1 MKQYTLHIKSKNTYA
16 ASFQANTCKHLQ
28 SVHCFAKIKHMAIL
42 FILFIAAAFNSIT
55 ILAAAP
61 ATQTKSETDTTQQA
75 STKTTAEKKN
85 KSIKITIS
93 AAGDCTLGVDSRYNN
108 TFNDYYKKKGS
119 AYFLKKVK
127 KVFSKDDVTIVNL
140 EGPFTN
146 ATSRAN
152 KTFTFKGPAS
162 YAKILKKGS
171 VEVVNVANNH
181 TFDYGSKGYSDTL
194 KTLKKNSIKYCRN
207 GSVAYKTVKG
217 IKIAFLGFNKLDG
230 ITSSD
235 VKKVIKKAKKQKA
248 KIIIVSFHWGIEKDY
263 YPTTIQKSLAHDAIR
278 DGATLVLGHHPHV
291 LQGIERYKGRYIVYS
306 LGNFCFGGN
315 TNPSDKDTMI
325 FQQTFTVKNGKVE
338 KNKDIKVIPCSLS
351 SSSYTNDFQPKILT
365 GKSKTRVLKKINKLS
380 RGMGVKLNSKG
391 KAK

>member
-1 MKQYTLHIKSKNTYA
+1 MKPYTLRTQSSHKYTYT
-16 ASFQANTCKHLQ
+16 ASSPIKHLAL
-28 SVHCFAKIKHMAIL
+28 F
-42 FILFIAAAFNSIT
+42 FILLVAVTLNSIT
-55 ILAAAP
+55 TLAAAP
-61 ATQTKSETDTTQQA
+61 ATPASSEADT
-75 STKTTAEKKN
+75 STKNTAGIKKKN

-108 TFNDYYKKKGS
+108 TFNNYYKKNGS

-146 ATSRAN
+146 ATNRAS

-181 TFDYGSKGYSDTL
+181 TFDYGKKGYSDTL
-194 KTLKKNSIKYCRN
+194 RTLKKNKIKYCRN
-207 GSVAYKTVKG
+207 GSIAYKTVKG
-217 IKIAFLGFNKLDG
+217 IKIAFLGFNQLEG

-235 VKKVIKKAKKQKA
+235 VKKAIKKAKKQKA
-248 KIIIVSFHWGIEKDY
+248 KIIIVSFHWGIERDY
-263 YPTTIQKSLAHDAIR
+263 YPSAIQKSLGHAAIR
-278 DGATLVLGHHPHV
+278 DGATLILGHHPHV
-291 LQGIERYKGRYIVYS
+291 LQGMERYKGRYIVYS

-325 FQQTFTVKNGKVE
+325 FQQTFTIKNGRVA

-351 SSSYTNDFQPKILT
+351 SSSYTNDFQPRILS
-365 GKSKTRVLKKINKLS
+365 GKNRKRVLKKINKLS
-380 RGMGVKLNSKG
+380 HGMGVTINSKG

>member
-1 MKQYTLHIKSKNTYA
+1 MKPYTLCTQSSHKYTAGFSI
-16 ASFQANTCKHLQ
+16 KHLALIFVLLLAVA
-28 SVHCFAKIKHMAIL
+28 SNNL
-42 FILFIAAAFNSIT
+42 T
-55 ILAAAP
+55 TLAAAP
-61 ATQTKSETDTTQQA
+61 ATQTSSEAKA
-75 STKTTAEKKN
+75 SARADGTKKKN
-85 KSIKITIS
+85 KTVKITIS

-108 TFNDYYKKKGS
+108 TFNNYYKKNGS

-146 ATSRAN
+146 ATNRAS

-181 TFDYGSKGYSDTL
+181 TFDYGKKGYSDTL
-194 KTLKKNSIKYCRN
+194 RTLKKNKIKYCRN
-207 GSVAYKTVKG
+207 GSIAYKTVKG
-217 IKIAFLGFNKLDG
+217 IKIAFLGFNQLEG

-235 VKKVIKKAKKQKA
+235 VKKAIKKAKKQKA
-248 KIIIVSFHWGIEKDY
+248 KIIIVSFHWGIERDY
-263 YPTTIQKSLAHDAIR
+263 YPSAIQKSLGRAAIR

-291 LQGIERYKGRYIVYS
+291 LQGMERYKGRYIVYS

-325 FQQTFTVKNGKVE
+325 FQQTFTIKNGRVA

-351 SSSYTNDFQPKILT
+351 SSSYTNDFQPRILS
-365 GKSKTRVLKKINKLS
+365 GKNRKRVLKKINKLS
-380 RGMGVKLNSKG
+380 HGMGVTINSKG

>member
-1 MKQYTLHIKSKNTYA
+1 MKSNILS
-16 ASFQANTCKHLQ
+16 L
-28 SVHCFAKIKHMAIL
+28 L
-42 FILFIAAAFNSIT
+42 FILLLAVTSSSIT
-55 ILAAAP
+55 TLAAAP
-61 ATQTKSETDTTQQA
+61 ATQTSTEAEA
-75 STKTTAEKKN
+75 STKNTAGKKKKN

-108 TFNDYYKKKGS
+108 TFNNYYKRKGS

-146 ATSRAN
+146 ATSRAS

-181 TFDYGSKGYSDTL
+181 TFDYGRKGYSDTL
-194 KTLKKNSIKYCRN
+194 KTLRKNKIKYCRN
-207 GSVAYKTVKG
+207 GSIAYKTVKG
-217 IKIAFLGFNKLDG
+217 VKIAFLGFNQLEG

-235 VKKVIKKAKKQKA
+235 VKKGIQKARKQKA
-248 KIIIVSFHWGIEKDY
+248 KIIIVSFHWGIERDY
-263 YPTTIQKSLAHDAIR
+263 YPSAIQKSLGRAAIR

-291 LQGIERYKGRYIVYS
+291 LQGIERYRGRYIVYS

-325 FQQTFTVKNGKVE
+325 FQQTFTIKNGKVA

-351 SSSYTNDFQPKILT
+351 SSSYTNDYQPRILS
-365 GKSKTRVLKKINKLS
+365 GKSRKRVLQKINKLS
-380 RGMGVKLNSKG
+380 RGMGVTINSKG
-391 KAK
+391 KTK

>member
-1 MKQYTLHIKSKNTYA
+1 MKPYTLRTQSSHKYTYT
-16 ASFQANTCKHLQ
+16 ASSPIKHLAL
-28 SVHCFAKIKHMAIL
+28 F
-42 FILFIAAAFNSIT
+42 FILLVAVTLNSIT
-55 ILAAAP
+55 TLAAAP
-61 ATQTKSETDTTQQA
+61 ATPASSEADT
-75 STKTTAEKKN
+75 STKNTAGIKKKN

-108 TFNDYYKKKGS
+108 TFNNYYKKNGS

-146 ATSRAN
+146 ATNRAS

-181 TFDYGSKGYSDTL
+181 TFDYGKKGYSDTL
-194 KTLKKNSIKYCRN
+194 RTLKKNKIKYCRN
-207 GSVAYKTVKG
+207 GSIAYKTVKG
-217 IKIAFLGFNKLDG
+217 IKIAFLGFNQLEG

-235 VKKVIKKAKKQKA
+235 VKKAIKKAKKQKA
-248 KIIIVSFHWGIEKDY
+248 KIIIVSFHWGIERDY
-263 YPTTIQKSLAHDAIR
+263 YPSAIQKSLGRAAIR

-291 LQGIERYKGRYIVYS
+291 LQGMERYKGRYIVYS

-325 FQQTFTVKNGKVE
+325 FQQTFTIKNGRVA

-351 SSSYTNDFQPKILT
+351 SSSYTNDFQPRILS
-365 GKSKTRVLKKINKLS
+365 GKNRKRVLKKINKLS
-380 RGMGVKLNSKG
+380 HGMGVTINSKG

>member
-1 MKQYTLHIKSKNTYA
+1 MKPYTLHTQSSHKYTADCSIR
-16 ASFQANTCKHLQ
+16 HL
-28 SVHCFAKIKHMAIL
+28 ALL
-42 FILFIAAAFNSIT
+42 FILLLAVMSSSLT
-55 ILAAAP
+55 TLAAAP
-61 ATQTKSETDTTQQA
+61 ATQTGTEAEA
-75 STKTTAEKKN
+75 STKNTAGKKKKS

-108 TFNDYYKKKGS
+108 TFNNYYKKKGS

-146 ATSRAN
+146 ATSRAS

-181 TFDYGSKGYSDTL
+181 TFDYGRKGYSDTL
-194 KTLKKNSIKYCRN
+194 KTLRKNKIKYCRN
-207 GSVAYKTVKG
+207 GSIAYKTVKG
-217 IKIAFLGFNKLDG
+217 VKIAFLGFNQLEG

-235 VKKVIKKAKKQKA
+235 VKKVIQKARKQRA
-248 KIIIVSFHWGIEKDY
+248 KIIIVSFHWGIERDY
-263 YPTTIQKSLAHDAIR
+263 YPSAIQKSLGRAAIR

-291 LQGIERYKGRYIVYS
+291 LQGIERYRGRYIVYS

-325 FQQTFTVKNGKVE
+325 FQQTFTIKNGKVA

-351 SSSYTNDFQPKILT
+351 SSSYTNDYQPRILS
-365 GKSKTRVLKKINKLS
+365 GKSRKRLLKKINRLS
-380 RGMGVKLNSKG
+380 RGMGVTINSKG